1 MILKERTPRTP
12 QNRFEA
18 AGDAAEKQLAFYLN
32 RAFGDTQ
39 DICVLN
45 DLRVVHEGEV
55 AQIDHLVIHRSGM
68 AIIESKSVSTT
79 IAVNRQ
85 GEFTRSYKGTRSGMP
100 SPIAQAKRQAD
111 LLRKLMHGHKAQL
124 LPKALG
130 LVQQGFGNFPIE
142 TLVAISDQG
151 VITHQGKRPSELM
164 KADAVTERI
173 KKVVKEHAKSR
184 GFGGL
189 MRDALSDPKTKKAQA
204 KHTKSTGELGLYN
217 LKPERVLALGEFL
230 LSRHEEP
237 NHATRSKQP
246 APPQPTPK
254 PHAKKSRISTQT
266 DSTDLTG
273 IMASRKNP
281 ACKHCGSTKES
292 LTIEYGKFGYYFQCH
307 DCPGATGIDLSCDCA
322 PKQRGRVRKAK
333 ADFFFECKA
342 DRKSTRLNSSHTL
355 ESRMPSSA

>member
-1 MILKERTPRTP
+1 MIFKERTPRTP
-12 QNRFEA
+12 KDRFEA

-32 RAFGDTQ
+32 RAFGDKK

-45 DLRVVHEGEV
+45 DLRIGHEGEI

-79 IAVNRQ
+79 ISVNRQ
-85 GEFTRSYKGTRSGMP
+85 GEFTRTYKGSRSGMP

-111 LLRKLMHGHKAQL
+111 LLRKLLHVHKTEL

-173 KKVVKEHAKSR
+173 QKVVKEHAQSR

-204 KHTKSTGELGLYN
+204 KNTKSTGELGLYN
-217 LKPERVLALGEFL
+217 LKAERVLALGEFL
-230 LSRHEEP
+230 LKRHEEP
-237 NHATRSKQP
+237 DHARPKKQP
-246 APPQPTPK
+246 APPQTAPK
-254 PHAKKSRISTQT
+254 PHAKEPTPTTQT
-266 DSTDLTG
+266 DSAELTG

-281 ACKHCGSTKES
+281 ACKHCGSTQES

-322 PKQRGRVRKAK
+322 QKQRGRVRKAK

-342 DRKSTRLNSSHTL
+342 CMGSDLFFQN
-355 ESRMPSSA
+355 P